1 MLKTLLLAGLL
12 AVALAA
18 PAPAPIPAPAPAPTP
33 SPLAPAALLS
43 AAPLPAAP
51 LPSPVISNI
60 GSPLL
65 YPNYPA
71 SISVGYAPA
80 ASYIYKSYVI

>member
-18 PAPAPIPAPAPAPTP
+18 PAPAPIPAPAPTP

>member
-12 AVALAA
+12 AVASAA
-18 PAPAPIPAPAPAPTP
+18 PAPT
-33 SPLAPAALLS
+33 PLAPAALLS

-51 LPSPVISNI
+51 LPSPVISNV

-65 YPNYPA
+65 YSNYPA
-71 SISVGYAPA
+71 SISLGYAPA
-80 ASYIYKSYVI
+80 ASYLYKSYVI